1 MKAHELDAPPHLF
14 LDMDNVQADF
24 DRAWCEREGVKLR
37 HHIPDHTAA
46 IMRLANSSD
55 ATVYEFFRDLEP
67 LSDGT
72 ALVGWL
78 DDNHIPWTIL
88 SAPLR
93 IRGEASVQGK
103 RAWLDRYRPG
113 KADTAL
119 FTSSKYKHAHHQG
132 RPAVLVDDNARYLEQ
147 WSWAG
152 GIAVPHQQGDLEHTL
167 ARLQQIYQPWLN
179 K

>member
-1 MKAHELDAPPHLF
+1 
-14 LDMDNVQADF
+14 MDGVQADF

-37 HHIPDHTAA
+37 HDIPDHEAA

-72 ALVGWL
+72 AIVLWL
-78 DDNHIPWTIL
+78 DNNNIPWTIL

-93 IRGEASVQGK
+93 IRGEASIAGK
-103 RAWLDRYRPG
+103 IHWLNQYRPG
-113 KADTAL
+113 KSGTAI
-119 FTSSKYKHAHHQG
+119 FTSKKYQHALDGGQ
-132 RPAVLVDDNARYLEQ
+132 ACVLVDDNPRYLVP
-147 WSWAG
+147 WARAG
-152 GIAVPHQQGDLEHTL
+152 GLAVPHTDGDLNSTL
-167 ARLQQIYQPWLN
+167 TQLKRIYQPWLN